1 MSEKPN
7 EKQVSFFIDEKER
20 EQFQQLCKT
29 QGISAS
35 NVLRSWVQ
43 SVLQTQDLRVET
55 PPDGRTLTRSI
66 GTTGQANDN
75 HQLAVIKQ
83 RLDKVERIFNYINE
97 QELEFMKNE
106 VLGDEFGTIRN
117 RVGVCESKLQ
127 ELGGSITWKKD

>member
-55 PPDGRTLTRSI
+55 PPEGRTLTRSI
-66 GTTGQANDN
+66 GTTEQANNN

>member
-55 PPDGRTLTRSI
+55 PPDGRSLTRSI
-66 GTTGQANDN
+66 GTTEQANNN

>member
-55 PPDGRTLTRSI
+55 PPDGRRLTRSI
-66 GTTGQANDN
+66 GTTEQANDN

>member
-66 GTTGQANDN
+66 GTTEQANDN

>member
-29 QGISAS
+29 QGVSAS

-66 GTTGQANDN
+66 GTTEQANNN